1 MGALTDLWKSERG
14 LIASLLIIAATV
26 LAALGKVTFAE
37 WREYTLYV
45 FGTYAV
51 LKTITGTT
59 AIIKGTTD
67 PAPVETHAEGAR
79 MFAAGTSPAPI
90 PAEPAPE
97 AKS

>member
-14 LIASLLIIAATV
+14 LIASLLIIAVTV

-37 WREYTLYV
+37 WREYTLYI

-67 PAPVETHAEGAR
+67 PAAEAKPTR
-79 MFAAGTSPAPI
+79 VAT
-90 PAEPAPE
+90 PAEVAELDKRIAADNAEVKP
-97 AKS
+97 

>member
-37 WREYTLYV
+37 WREYTLYI

-59 AIIKGTTD
+59 AIIKGTTN
-67 PAPVETHAEGAR
+67 PAPDTTAAR
-79 MFAAGTSPAPI
+79 VAT
-90 PAEPAPE
+90 PAEVATLDKRIAADNAE
-97 AKS
+97 VKS